1 MVVIFLPATSPTMV
15 WHERTASPLTCTV
28 QAPHR
33 PAPQPNF
40 VPVICNCS
48 RIAHRSG
55 VSLTASTDIFR
66 PLMFKVVMFP
76 PKGGLSVNKA
86 IRPSGHVTP
95 SSCGDI
101 YLYEH
106 TTFVPTAV
114 SPLSASIY

>member
-48 RIAHRSG
+48 RIAQRRG
-55 VSLTASTDIFR
+55 VSFVASTDRLR
-66 PLMFKVVMFP
+66 PLMVSGGIGVFP
-76 PKGGLSVNKA
+76 CRCMKPLTAATCVTAAHRAGVGL
-86 IRPSGHVTP
+86 GHKNDLV
-95 SSCGDI
+95 
-101 YLYEH
+101 L
-106 TTFVPTAV
+106 A
-114 SPLSASIY
+114 L